1 MKENI
6 MFIDTHAHLF
16 YPNFNG
22 ELEDVISRARDADV
36 DYMIVPGTDLASSAQ
51 AIELAAKY
59 DFIYASVG
67 VHPHDSKD
75 WDDSVLKNLEDIASS
90 KKVVA
95 IGETGL
101 DYFYDFSPKD
111 KQIRA
116 FEDQINLAIKLNLP
130 LIIHNREAD
139 KDVMEMMRKYNGK
152 VKGQFHCFAGTL
164 QDARELIEMHHY
176 ISFTGN
182 ITFTKADNLR
192 KVLSRVDTENL
203 LLETDSPFMAPVPHR
218 GQRNEPAMV
227 KLVAE
232 KIAEVHHITLENV
245 ARTTSFN
252 AYKLFG
258 IGMKPEVSFTY
269 QIGNSLYIN
278 VTNRCNADCVF
289 CDRKGEA
296 VIKGYNLKMTKQE
309 EPPAETY
316 IKEIGDPKKYNEIVF
331 CGYGEPTIRWDIV
344 KEVARYVKD
353 NGGKTR
359 MNSDGHGSFI
369 NKRDI
374 TPELKGLIDTVS
386 ISLNSVD
393 PAQYAKLMRV
403 DPSMHAEMLDFARK
417 AKEYTHVVLSVVGM
431 SVIDTEAAKKF
442 VTEEVG
448 VDFREREYF

>member
-1 MKENI
+1 
-6 MFIDTHAHLF
+6 MFIDTHTHLF

-22 ELEDVISRARDADV
+22 ELEEVIQRARNEGV

-51 AIELAAKY
+51 AIELAEKY
-59 DFIYASVG
+59 EFIYAAVG

-75 WDDSVLKNLEDIASS
+75 WDEALLKNLEELASN

-101 DYFYDFSPKD
+101 DYFYDFSPKE
-111 KQIRA
+111 KQIQA
-116 FEDQINLAIKLNLP
+116 FEDQIKLAVKLKLP

-139 KDVMEMMRKYNGK
+139 KDVMEIMRKYNGQ
-152 VKGQFHCFAGTL
+152 VRAQFHCFAGSIE
-164 QDARELIEMHHY
+164 DARELIEMHHY

-192 KVLSRVDTENL
+192 KVLSRIDTENL
-203 LLETDSPFMAPVPHR
+203 LLETDSPFMTPVPHR
-218 GQRNEPAMV
+218 GKRNEPSMIR
-227 KLVAE
+227 LVAE
-232 KIAEVHHITLENV
+232 KIAEVHHVTVEDV

-258 IGMKPEVSFTY
+258 IGMKPQVSFTY
-269 QIGNSLYIN
+269 KIGNSLYVN

-296 VIKGYNLKMTKQE
+296 SIKGYNLKMSKSE
-309 EPPAETY
+309 EPDAEVY
-316 IKEIGDPKKYNEIVF
+316 IKEIGDPKNYSEIVF
-331 CGYGEPTIRWDIV
+331 CGYGEPTIRWDV
-344 KEVARYVKD
+344 LKEIAKYVKD

-386 ISLNSVD
+386 ISLNSVN
-393 PAQYAKLMRV
+393 PEQYSKLMRV
-403 DPSMHAEMLDFARK
+403 DSSMHGEMLDFARK
-417 AKEYTHVVLSVVGM
+417 AKNYTHVVLSVVGM

-442 VTEEVG
+442 VTDEIG